1 MQQAAASYGYLVITP
16 NTAAEGYLVITR
28 STQFVLLP
36 NPNPNPHP
44 TQATLVVAN
53 RATADVKL
61 RATCIWVKD
70 GGRLLAGRPAV
81 PTSFAPEVPAG
92 HPTILPL
99 PRCWQGTCAGL
110 ADKVGAA
117 CGAGTV
123 CDAAAYKLALSQFRW
138 SRPTSVTECPLTCCL
153 QDPTKSG
160 KAVGNCPASLD
171 QYLGTGP
178 FEGLL
183 DIMMTGDDAT
193 VGYCGGGV
201 TAKGHMG
208 KFNSGRIVRVD
219 GELSLHGKRPSNTW
233 SWLRETAGSGASRL
247 VVQGR
252 QDWTV
257 GDEVLVATTSDSEA
271 QTEERTAAAWV
282 PAAGAC
288 SAPPCFDTELTISA
302 PLSHTHLAVTEA
314 HNGHALSMRAEVAV
328 LSRPTIIIRGVNSLF
343 YNFRFHMME
352 KQEQGVFIKVNLAIM
367 VT

>member
-1 MQQAAASYGYLVITP
+1 
-16 NTAAEGYLVITR
+16 
-28 STQFVLLP
+28 
-36 NPNPNPHP
+36 
-44 TQATLVVAN
+44 
-53 RATADVKL
+53 
-61 RATCIWVKD
+61 
-70 GGRLLAGRPAV
+70 V

-117 CGAGTV
+117 CGSGTV
-123 CDAAAYKLALSQFRW
+123 CDAAAYKLALAQFRW
-138 SRPTSVTECPLTCCL
+138 PRPTSAAECPLTCCL

-178 FEGLL
+178 FEGML

-208 KFNSGRIVRVD
+208 KFNTGRIVRVD
-219 GELSLHGKRPSNTW
+219 GEVSLHGKRPSNTW

-271 QTEERTAAAWV
+271 QTEERTV
-282 PAAGAC
+282 QVCYLVITSSTLCRAG
-288 SAPPCFDTELTISA
+288 
-302 PLSHTHLAVTEA
+302 
-314 HNGHALSMRAEVAV
+314 
-328 LSRPTIIIRGVNSLF
+328 RGVADPNANPNANPYYRPRRGCLRPVRAVRRRAST
-343 YNFRFHMME
+343 RS
-352 KQEQGVFIKVNLAIM
+352 
-367 VT
+367 

>member
-16 NTAAEGYLVITR
+16 STSTSSSTHSSSCSRPAHRYLVITPSIAEGYLVITP
-28 STQFVLLP
+28 STQCVLPP
-36 NPNPNPHP
+36 NPHPHPHP

-123 CDAAAYKLALSQFRW
+123 CDAAAYELALSQFRW
-138 SRPTSVTECPLTCCL
+138 PRPTSAAECPLTCCL

-219 GELSLHGKRPSNTW
+219 GEVSLHGKRPSNTW
-233 SWLRETAGSGASRL
+233 SWLRVTAGSGASRL
-247 VVQGR
+247 VV
-252 QDWTV
+252 
-257 GDEVLVATTSDSEA
+257 
-271 QTEERTAAAWV
+271 
-282 PAAGAC
+282 
-288 SAPPCFDTELTISA
+288 
-302 PLSHTHLAVTEA
+302 H
-314 HNGHALSMRAEVAV
+314 
-328 LSRPTIIIRGVNSLF
+328 
-343 YNFRFHMME
+343 
-352 KQEQGVFIKVNLAIM
+352 
-367 VT
+367 